1 LVSLRASHFV
11 GNESA
16 LTMSDALLPFPW
28 LDLVLILALV
38 AINGLLSMSELAIVS
53 SREARLKAMVKAGS
67 SGARYA
73 LDLAAEPGRFLST
86 VQIGITL
93 IGILAGAYS
102 GASLGEPVAQRL
114 ARLGLDPHTAESVGF
129 GVVIVVTTFASLII
143 GELVPKQFA
152 LRNPEVIA
160 AVVARPM
167 GWLSK
172 ATAPFV
178 WLLDQ
183 TSVLIFR
190 ALGLNREAKNAV
202 TAEELHLVVAEA
214 QTAGVLDESE
224 RAIISG
230 IVRLADR
237 PVREVM
243 TPRTDIDWIDIG
255 FSREQIRAALAET
268 AHSRLPVAEGSV
280 DNIVGVVATRDM
292 LTTLLD
298 GGELDLRA
306 LTRQAP
312 VIPDL
317 MDAMDALAVLR
328 SAEVPLALVHD
339 EYGHLDGIVTPGSI
353 LTALAGAFA
362 HDLDEGEDPPCIE
375 REDGSWLVSGAAN
388 ADLLD
393 DRLGVNMPA
402 ERDYST
408 VAGFALSVLKKIPET
423 GEVFKFDGYRFEV
436 IDMDGRKIDKLL
448 VSRPKRKKS
457 DEEAEAGAPPA

>member
-1 LVSLRASHFV
+1 
-11 GNESA
+11 
-16 LTMSDALLPFPW
+16 MSDALLPFPW
-28 LDLVLILALV
+28 LDLLLILALV

-53 SREARLKAMVKAGS
+53 SREARLKAMVKSGS
-67 SGARYA
+67 RGAKSA

-114 ARLGLDPHTAESVGF
+114 TRLGLDPSTASTVGF
-129 GVVIVVTTFASLII
+129 GVVIIVTTFASLVI

-152 LRNPEVIA
+152 LRNPEFIA
-160 AVVARPM
+160 AIVARPM

-172 ATAPFV
+172 ATAPLV

-183 TSVLIFR
+183 TSALIFR
-190 ALGLNREAKNAV
+190 ALGLDREAKNVV

-214 QTAGVLDESE
+214 QSAGVLEESE

-243 TPRTDIDWIDIG
+243 TPRTDIDWIDISC
-255 FSREQIRAALAET
+255 SREEIRAALADT
-268 AHSRLPVAEGSV
+268 THSRLPVAEGSV
-280 DNIVGVVATRDM
+280 DNIIGVVATRDM

-298 GGELDLRA
+298 GHELNLKA
-306 LTRQAP
+306 LTRSAP

-353 LTALAGAFA
+353 LSALAGAFA
-362 HDLDEGEDPPCIE
+362 HDLDEGEDPPLIE

-388 ADLLD
+388 ADVLS
-393 DRLGVNMPA
+393 DRIGVSMPGD
-402 ERDYST
+402 RDYST
-408 VAGFALSVLKKIPET
+408 VAGFALSVLKRIPET
-423 GEVFKFDGYRFEV
+423 GEIFKFDGYRFEIV
-436 IDMDGRKIDKLL
+436 DMDGRKIDKLL
-448 VSRPKRKKS
+448 VSRPKRKRAE
-457 DEEAEAGAPPA
+457 EEAAGTEAPPA